1 MSSARGLL
9 GAGLG
14 AAVAVV
20 GLRVAAIAK
29 QRGVPITEVVADL
42 PSVLM
47 QDANLVSDAAR
58 DALRDGREAAVRA
71 RSEFDMQVVAHAR
84 RTKGHDV

>member
-9 GAGLG
+9 GTSLG

-20 GLRVAAIAK
+20 GLRVAAVAK
-29 QRGVPITEVVADL
+29 RRDMSLAEVVGDL
-42 PSVLM
+42 PNVLAE
-47 QDANLVSDAAR
+47 DAQLVAESAKA
-58 DALRDGREAAVRA
+58 ALRDGREAAHRA
-71 RSEFDMQVVAHAR
+71 RNEFDMQVVAHAR